1 MRKKSLL
8 TFALIVITIFSILN
22 CLPAHSEDIKNK
34 VIKETDIEDQIQEF
48 CNEYCQG
55 NKRKGY
61 LKSLT
66 MNQIADTKYNV
77 VARVALRSK
86 HVYKDVIIYNHTVL
100 VNTFGTLNSENCE
113 LEVNEMYVQN
123 DFRDIF
129 TQLLKEN
136 TDVIGRKEIIQD
148 CRKFLD
154 I

>member
-8 TFALIVITIFSILN
+8 TFTVILFAIFSILN
-22 CLPAHSEDIKNK
+22 TPPANSEDIRDR

-66 MNQIADTKYNV
+66 INQIAETKYNV

-86 HVYKDVIIYNHTVL
+86 HLYKDVLIYNHTVI

-113 LEVNEMYVQN
+113 LEVNELYVQN

-129 TQLLKEN
+129 TQLLKGN
-136 TDVIGRKEIIQD
+136 TDVIGKKEIIRD
-148 CRKFLD
+148 CHKFLD
-154 I
+154 L

>member
-1 MRKKSLL
+1 MRKKSISTL
-8 TFALIVITIFSILN
+8 TLIFMAVFSLTY
-22 CLPAHSEDIKNK
+22 PPPVHSEDIKNK
-34 VIKETDIEDQIQEF
+34 VLKETDIEDQIQEF

-55 NKRKGY
+55 NERKGY

-66 MNQIADTKYNV
+66 MNQVAASRYNV

-86 HVYKDVIIYNHTVL
+86 HVYRDVILYNHTVL

-113 LEVNEMYVQN
+113 LEVNELYVQN

-136 TDVIGRKEIIQD
+136 TDVIGRKEIIRD

-154 I
+154 L